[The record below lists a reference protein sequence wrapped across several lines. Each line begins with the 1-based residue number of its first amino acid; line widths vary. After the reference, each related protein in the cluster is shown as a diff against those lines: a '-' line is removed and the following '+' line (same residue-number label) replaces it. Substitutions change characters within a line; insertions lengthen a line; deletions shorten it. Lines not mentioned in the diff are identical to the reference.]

1 MYGTHKLLSA
11 LVIGA
16 LLVSFALKS
25 GAGTPFD
32 PQALAAAQAT
42 GKPVLVEVF
51 ADWCSTCA
59 QQRSVLS
66 ELLRQPAYKDY
77 QVLIVDFDQQK
88 DALKLLGVRDRS
100 TLIVYKGKEE
110 KGRLTWETSRDG
122 IAALLNKAI

>member
-1 MYGTHKLLSA
+1 MYGMHKLLSA
-11 LVIGA
+11 VLGAFLVA
-16 LLVSFALKS
+16 FTLNSD
-25 GAGTPFD
+25 AGTPFD

-59 QQRSVLS
+59 QQRQVLAG
-66 ELLRQPAYKDY
+66 LLGQPAYKDY
-77 QVLIVDFDQQK
+77 QVLTVDFDKQK

-110 KGRLTWETSRDG
+110 KGRLTWETSREG